1 MYNNNQEEGNDAN
14 RNHKEKAMKR
24 MIENQNDYD
33 VIVDDGGRLYY
44 LQFTAGPMSEDEIVA
59 DFMDGYDGDISE
71 DEIEVV
77 FPE

>member
-1 MYNNNQEEGNDAN
+1 
-14 RNHKEKAMKR
+14 MKR

-44 LQFTAGPMSEDEIVA
+44 LQFTSGPMSEDEVVA

-77 FPE
+77 FPG